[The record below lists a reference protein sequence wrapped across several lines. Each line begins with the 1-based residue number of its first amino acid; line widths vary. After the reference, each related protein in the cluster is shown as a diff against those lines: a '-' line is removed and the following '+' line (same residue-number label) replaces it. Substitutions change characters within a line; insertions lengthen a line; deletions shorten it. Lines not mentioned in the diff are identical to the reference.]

1 MTASEITALARRVRR
16 FARTEVSDLAA
27 LFVLAGWS
35 LGAAW
40 AMALRLVA
48 QPVQRRQPVRVRGPH
63 AALLPDDPVTA
74 KDPPVIGE

>member
-16 FARTEVSDLAA
+16 FARTEVSALAA

-40 AMALRLVA
+40 AMALWLVA
-48 QPVQRRQPVRVRGPH
+48 HAVQTQ
-63 AALLPDDPVTA
+63 TA
-74 KDPPVIGE
+74 CP